1 MPKPLSSLATW
12 GLAAAAAGALLVGCS
27 SEEAKL
33 PKDKVAN
40 TVAEKLAAQTG
51 QPKPDVT
58 CPKDLAGKVGTT
70 MRCKLTAS
78 DGSSVVPGEE
88 NWLSP
93 GMRTSMT
100 SSAPSAGLPA
110 ASAYV
115 PSWLV

>member
-58 CPKDLAGKVGTT
+58 CPKDLVGKVGTT
-70 MRCKLTAS
+70 LRCKLTAS
-78 DGSSVVPGEE
+78 DGSSLGVTVKV
-88 NWLSP
+88 
-93 GMRTSMT
+93 TSVDGDDIKYDIK
-100 SSAPSAGLPA
+100 ADG
-110 ASAYV
+110 
-115 PSWLV
+115 